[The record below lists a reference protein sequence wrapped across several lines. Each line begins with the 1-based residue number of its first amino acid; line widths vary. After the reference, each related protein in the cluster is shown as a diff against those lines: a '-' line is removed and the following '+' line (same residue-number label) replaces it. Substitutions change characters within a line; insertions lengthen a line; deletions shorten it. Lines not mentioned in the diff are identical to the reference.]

1 MRNYFNYFTEVEER
15 FRQARD
21 SSMFYLSPLDWALV
35 ETWKDSGIPLEAVLK
50 GIDRAFE
57 AYHAR
62 RRRPTTVNSVAY
74 CSQQV
79 MRAAQENL
87 QSVAV
92 QAQAVP
98 PGFEDAAL
106 EDFFLSRVR
115 PLRRLAGRGGP
126 GAEVF
131 GQTADALERLDEDAA
146 AGRLDDLEEVERRL
160 TALEDRVVGVAA
172 GALSQ
177 DQMLSMRRELDAQL
191 KPYRRKLAAAEIVML
206 EQKFLR
212 RRSMEEL
219 GIPRLSLFYVE

>member
-15 FRQARD
+15 FRRARN
-21 SSMFYLSPLDWALV
+21 SGMFYMSPLDWALV

-57 AYHAR
+57 AYHGR
-62 RRRPTTVNSVAY
+62 RRRATTVNSVAY

-79 MRAAQENL
+79 MRAAREKL

-98 PGFEDAAL
+98 PGFEDASL
-106 EDFFLSRVR
+106 KDFFLSRVR
-115 PLRRLAGRGGP
+115 PLRRLADRAGP

-131 GQTADALERLDEDAA
+131 GETAAALERLGEDAK
-146 AGRLDDLEEVERRL
+146 AGRLVDLEEVEQRL

-172 GALSQ
+172 GALSL
-177 DQMLSMRRELDAQL
+177 DRMLSMRRELDAQL
-191 KPYRRKLAAAEIVML
+191 KPYRCKLGAGEIAML

-212 RRSMEEL
+212 RRSLEEL
-219 GIPRLSLFYVE
+219 GIPRLSLFYLE